1 MGVCFNT
8 CEKRPWSL
16 TSNATHCQ
24 HSYFARS
31 TTVVLGYPSK
41 AHVSAVVA
49 EMHHNY
55 CECLGVAA
63 KNDWEL
69 QQSPK
74 TTLACSYP
82 VLVQIS
88 AYKKKISLI
97 SFRCLTH
104 VSMP

>member
-1 MGVCFNT
+1 MGVCFDT

-16 TSNATHCQ
+16 TSNSTHCQ

-49 EMHHNY
+49 GTHHNY

-74 TTLACSYP
+74 TVLACSYP

-88 AYKKKISLI
+88 AYPKKN
-97 SFRCLTH
+97 R
-104 VSMP
+104 